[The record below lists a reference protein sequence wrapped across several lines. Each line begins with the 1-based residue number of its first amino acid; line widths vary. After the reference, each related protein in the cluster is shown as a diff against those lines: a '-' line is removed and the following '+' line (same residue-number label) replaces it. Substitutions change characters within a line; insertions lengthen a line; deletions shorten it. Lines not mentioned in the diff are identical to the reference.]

1 MISVSLRKF
10 LIKYCEMYLNKYFY
24 VHKCMNIRL
33 TLWYNENSVYMEI
46 NISGVSILTS
56 SVINSETVRTS
67 ISSIRYKKIWTKLF
81 LRPLAISVGKII

>member
-1 MISVSLRKF
+1 MVMISVPLRKF
-10 LIKYCEMYLNKYFY
+10 LIKYYEMYLNKYFY

-56 SVINSETVRTS
+56 VINSETLSGPRFPQS
-67 ISSIRYKKIWTKLF
+67 GTKEFGLNCF
-81 LRPLAISVGKII
+81 

>member
-1 MISVSLRKF
+1 MISVPLRKL
-10 LIKYCEMYLNKYFY
+10 LIKYYEIHLNKYFY

-33 TLWYNENSVYMEI
+33 AVWYNENSVYMEI
-46 NISGVSILTS
+46 NPSGVSILTS

-81 LRPLAISVGKII
+81 LRPLAIAVGKII

>member
-1 MISVSLRKF
+1 M
-10 LIKYCEMYLNKYFY
+10 KYYEMYLNKYFY

-56 SVINSETVRTS
+56 VINSETLSGPRFPQSCT
-67 ISSIRYKKIWTKLF
+67 KKFGLNCF
-81 LRPLAISVGKII
+81 